1 MITLDEGQDCKHEF
15 KVLEK
20 SGADVMKEREESDI
34 ECLRCH
40 KKGHVMKNCNIP
52 CRTCRQYCKTRAQ
65 CRRITNAQIY
75 ESGQISKKSFLKV
88 STSLQ
93 AKRSRLVC
101 DYVKDANNFTNA
113 NEVGSRT
120 GEDSGGD
127 PSDYTDADSD
137 DKMDTV
143 VERRNFNG
151 QLKRKKK

>member
-1 MITLDEGQDCKHEF
+1 MITLDQGSDCKHDF

-20 SGADVMKEREESDI
+20 SGADTLKEKEESEI

-40 KKGHVMKNCNIP
+40 NKGHVMKNCNIP
-52 CRTCRQYCKTRAQ
+52 CRTCGQYCKTRAQ

-75 ESGQISKKSFLKV
+75 ENGQISKKSFLKV

-93 AKRSRLVC
+93 CKRSRLVC
-101 DYVKDANNFTNA
+101 DYVKDANNFKDA
-113 NEVGSRT
+113 NEFDGN
-120 GEDSGGD
+120 GD
-127 PSDYTDADSD
+127 ESENEPSSYSDAEDSD

-143 VERRNFNG
+143 IDRKNDKG